1 MEIILKDI
9 NFESVALKKL
19 GSGYKADILGYADT
33 EGNLQSSTTNTR
45 TAVIPITESMRSD
58 GFVVVN
64 SRHYTDNPAVVF
76 YNSVEAS
83 SSTFVGVYTDSFYEE
98 HTIYVS
104 PKDIPSEATH
114 LIANGYKDN
123 ELTVWGNY
131 LDDVTSDYAFTNG
144 YIYKTGDYIEDS
156 SWLCSKTIPI
166 DNAITY
172 YTKYKRCATYDANL
186 NFIKIL
192 EPRYITNTTVF
203 DSNVKFIRF
212 CGLVSDGNP
221 YVKY

>member
-1 MEIILKDI
+1 MEIILKNI

-19 GSGYKADILGYADT
+19 GSGYKADIFGYADT
-33 EGNLQSSTTNTR
+33 AGNLQSSTSNTR

-64 SRHYTDNPAVVF
+64 SRHYTNNPAVVF

-83 SSTFVGVYTDSFYEE
+83 SSTFVGVYTDEFYDE

-104 PKDIPSEATH
+104 PKDIPSGATH

-123 ELTVWGNY
+123 ELTVWGNF
-131 LDDVTSDYAFTNG
+131 LDDVTTDYSFTNE
-144 YIYKTGDYIEDS
+144 YITQTGEHVEDS
-156 SWLCSKTIPI
+156 SWLCSKIIPI
-166 DNAITY
+166 DNTITY

-186 NFIKIL
+186 NFIKLL
-192 EPRYITNTTVF
+192 EPRYITNTVVF
-203 DSNVKFIRF
+203 DSNVKFIRI
-212 CGLVSDGNP
+212 CGPVSDGNP

>member
-33 EGNLQSSTTNTR
+33 EGNLQSSTINTR

-58 GFVVVN
+58 GFVVVG
-64 SRHYTDNPAVVF
+64 SRHWTNNPAVVF

-83 SSTFVGVYTDSFYEE
+83 SSTFVGVYTDAVYDG

-104 PKDIPSEATH
+104 PEDIPSGATH

-144 YIYKTGDYIEDS
+144 YLTQTGKYVEDS
-156 SWLCSKTIPI
+156 TYLCSKTIPI
-166 DNAITY
+166 DNTITY
-172 YTKYKRCATYDANL
+172 YTKYYRCAIYDANL
-186 NFIKIL
+186 NFIRLI
-192 EPRYITNTTVF
+192 EPRNITNTTVF
-203 DSNVKFIRF
+203 ESNVKFIRI
-212 CGLVSDGNP
+212 CSRVSDGHP

>member
-19 GSGYKADILGYADT
+19 GSGYKADIFGYADT
-33 EGNLQSSTTNTR
+33 AGDLQSSTANTR

-58 GFVVVN
+58 GFVVFN
-64 SRHYTDNPAVVF
+64 STHYTNNPAVVF
-76 YNSVEAS
+76 YNSIEAS
-83 SSTFVGVYTDSFYEE
+83 SSTFVGVYTDMVHNA

-104 PKDIPSEATH
+104 PKDIPSGATH

-131 LDDVTSDYAFTNG
+131 LDDVTSDYAFTNA
-144 YIYKTGDYIEDS
+144 YITKNDEYVEDS

-166 DNAITY
+166 DNTITY
-172 YTKYKRCATYDANL
+172 YTKYTRCATYDANL
-186 NFIKIL
+186 NFIKLL
-192 EPRYITNTTVF
+192 EPRYITNTVVF
-203 DSNVKFIRF
+203 DSNVKFIRI

>member
-19 GSGYKADILGYADT
+19 GSGYKADTFGYADT

-45 TAVIPITESMRSD
+45 TVVIPITESMRSD
-58 GFVVVN
+58 GFVVAN
-64 SRHYTDNPAVVF
+64 SRHFTNNPAIVF

-83 SSTFVGVYTDSFYEE
+83 SSTFVGVYTDGFHEE

-104 PKDIPSEATH
+104 PEDIPSEATH

-131 LDDVTSDYAFTNG
+131 LDDVVSDYAFTNG
-144 YIYKTGDYIEDS
+144 YLVQTGQYVEDPTYLS
-156 SWLCSKTIPI
+156 SKIIPV
-166 DNAITY
+166 DNTITY
-172 YTKYKRCATYDANL
+172 YTKYKRCATYDTNL
-186 NFIKIL
+186 NFIKLL
-192 EPRYITNTTVF
+192 EPRYIINTTVF
-203 DSNVKFIRF
+203 DSNVKFIRI

>member
-9 NFESVALKKL
+9 NFENVALKKL
-19 GSGYKADILGYADT
+19 GSGYKADILEYANT
-33 EGNLQSSTTNTR
+33 EGDLQSSTAYTR

-58 GFVVVN
+58 GFVVVG
-64 SRHYTDNPAVVF
+64 SRHYTNNPAVVF
-76 YNSVEAS
+76 YNSVETS
-83 SSTFVGVYTDSFYEE
+83 SSTFVGVYTDSVYDE

-104 PKDIPSEATH
+104 PEDIPSEATH

-144 YIYKTGDYIEDS
+144 YLTQTGQYVKDLTY
-156 SWLCSKTIPI
+156 LCSKKIPV
-166 DNAITY
+166 DNTITY
-172 YTKYKRCATYDANL
+172 YTKYKRCATYDVNL
-186 NFIKIL
+186 NFIRLL
-192 EPRYITNTTVF
+192 EPKNITNTTVF
-203 DSNVKFIRF
+203 NSNVKFIRI

>member
-33 EGNLQSSTTNTR
+33 EGNLQSSTVNTR

-58 GFVVVN
+58 GFVVVG
-64 SRHYTDNPAVVF
+64 SRHWTNNPAVVF

-83 SSTFVGVYTDSFYEE
+83 SSTFVGVYTDSVYEE

-104 PKDIPSEATH
+104 PEDIPSGATH
-114 LIANGYKDN
+114 LIANGHKDN
-123 ELTVWGNY
+123 ELTVLGNF
-131 LDDVTSDYAFTNG
+131 LDDVTTDYGFTNG
-144 YIYKTGDYIEDS
+144 YLTQTGQYVEDS
-156 SWLCSKTIPI
+156 TYLCSKTIPI
-166 DNAITY
+166 DNTITY

-186 NFIKIL
+186 NFIKLI
-192 EPRYITNTTVF
+192 EPRNIINTTVF
-203 DSNVKFIRF
+203 NSNVKFIRI
-212 CGLVSDGNP
+212 CGLVSEGNP

>member
-1 MEIILKDI
+1 MEIVLKNL
-9 NFESVALKKL
+9 NFENVAVKKL
-19 GSGYKADILGYADT
+19 GSGYKADIFGYVDT
-33 EGNLQSSTTNTR
+33 EGNLQPSTTNTR

-64 SRHYTDNPAVVF
+64 SRHFTDNPAVVF
-76 YNSVEAS
+76 YNSTEAS
-83 SSTFVGVYTDSFYEE
+83 SSTFVGVYTDSVHVV

-123 ELTVWGNY
+123 ELTVWGNF
-131 LDDVTSDYAFTNG
+131 LDDVTTDYGFTNG
-144 YIYKTGDYIEDS
+144 YILKTNEYVEDS

-166 DNAITY
+166 DNTITY
-172 YTKYKRCATYDANL
+172 YTKYTRCATYDANL
-186 NFIKIL
+186 TLIELL
-192 EPRYITNTTVF
+192 EPKYITNTTVF
-203 DSNVKFIRF
+203 KPNIKFIRI
-212 CGLVSDGNP
+212 CSLVRDGNP